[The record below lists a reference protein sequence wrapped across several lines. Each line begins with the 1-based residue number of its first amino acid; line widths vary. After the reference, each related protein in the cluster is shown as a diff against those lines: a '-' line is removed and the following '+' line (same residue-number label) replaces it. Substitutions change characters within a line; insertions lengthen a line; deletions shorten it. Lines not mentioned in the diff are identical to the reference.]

1 MIVVLLQIPD
11 LWSRFLPLFGC
22 HAMIVICGVV
32 PMPNRGGPPQA
43 VEVQPNYCTSEP
55 LDGGSRVS
63 G

>member
-1 MIVVLLQIPD
+1 
-11 LWSRFLPLFGC
+11 
-22 HAMIVICGVV
+22 MIVICGVV
-32 PMPNRGGPPQA
+32 PMSNRGGSPQA